1 VFGRASLGAVAL
13 VAALFVIAPGSAGAA
28 TIGDYSCDI
37 ASLQVNEEFDNG
49 GSGPFTA
56 SGSGECWTGNPQQKV
71 STTFSASGTY
81 VAKKC
86 NLITGV
92 IPAYLTLSG
101 NLTITP
107 QGSSAMST
115 TAIIKT
121 ADIATANSSV
131 GTISLGSGQEGAV
144 TVDYDTSVLGFVA
157 RCGGNGFSPDYSGKF
172 LAL

>member
-1 VFGRASLGAVAL
+1 V
-13 VAALFVIAPGSAGAA
+13 VAAFAVVPAQAGAA
-28 TIGDYSCDI
+28 PVQDYSCDI

-49 GSGPFTA
+49 SSGPFTA
-56 SGSGECWTGNPQQKV
+56 SGTGECWTDDPQQKV

-86 NLITGV
+86 NLISGV

-107 QGSSAMST
+107 SGSSSMST
-115 TAIIKT
+115 TVIIKT
-121 ADIATANSSV
+121 SDIVTANSSV
-131 GTISLGSGQEGAV
+131 GTISLGSGQDGAV

-157 RCGGNGFSPDYSGKF
+157 RCGGNGFSPDYSGSF